1 MPAADT
7 HAPALEIGAVAREI
21 GVSPS
26 TLRSWERRYGLV
38 IPRRGS
44 QGQRLYG
51 PDEVKLLRE
60 IQTQI
65 RLGARASA
73 AHNRSARAS
82 LHAELPPT
90 TEAPRLARHAVD
102 AVLGPTAEGEIA
114 FFTRLVAAEL
124 VSNALLHGKPGEPI
138 VLEIDIEAS
147 VRRIRVHNTGSPLT
161 LKRLRR
167 RDPTGGRGFE
177 IIDALASWWSI
188 ESGPLGTAVTVVLA
202 DDEDRG
208 LNESETGIHVA
219 ETL

>member
-7 HAPALEIGAVAREI
+7 HAPAFVEIGAVAREI

-38 IPRRGS
+38 NPRRGTH
-44 QGQRLYG
+44 GQRLYG
-51 PDEVKLLRE
+51 PDEVRLLRE

-65 RLGARASA
+65 RLGARAAA
-73 AHNRSARAS
+73 AHDRSSRAS

-124 VSNALLHGKPGEPI
+124 VSNALLHGKPGESI
-138 VLEIDIEAS
+138 VLEIDIEAG
-147 VRRIRVHNTGSPLT
+147 VRRIRVHNTGRPMT
-161 LKRLRR
+161 LKLLRT
-167 RDPTGGRGFE
+167 RDPAAGRGFE

-188 ESGPLGTAVTVVLA
+188 ESGPLGTTVTVVLA
-202 DDEDRG
+202 DEDRG
-208 LNESETGIHVA
+208 LNES
-219 ETL
+219 